1 MRKQALDLAKD
12 RAAGATPPPDER
24 RDASKSR
31 TRKVSRMATAN
42 EIAHEAR
49 SIQTSPALHPGAQP
63 APYLVA
69 EILKNLA
76 SLVAQLAERVEE
88 LGARR

>member
-1 MRKQALDLAKD
+1 
-12 RAAGATPPPDER
+12 
-24 RDASKSR
+24 
-31 TRKVSRMATAN
+31 MATAN